1 MPRLILRH
9 FAEEGELLTVSPELA
24 HRLHDVQTGSMS
36 SGLLVVAAANH
47 GDEPVLVVLKLE
59 KEEGVRA
66 SQARVEDKTTLT
78 VEYMRELS

>member
-1 MPRLILRH
+1 
-9 FAEEGELLTVSPELA
+9 
-24 HRLHDVQTGSMS
+24 MS
-36 SGLLVVAAANH
+36 SGLLVVVAANH

-59 KEEGVRA
+59 KEKGVRA